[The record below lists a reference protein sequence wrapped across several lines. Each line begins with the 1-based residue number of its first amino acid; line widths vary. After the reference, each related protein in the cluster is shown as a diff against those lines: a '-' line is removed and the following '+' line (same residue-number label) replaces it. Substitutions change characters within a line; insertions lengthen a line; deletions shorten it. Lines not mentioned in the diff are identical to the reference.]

1 MKQKFTLSDLKRH
14 INESIDN
21 DSSEQS
27 NVVLKYGG
35 KVFNIK
41 LSPNLYKNQY
51 KQYLSNIVSSYT
63 KRKLALA
70 TQESYLNKLEIF
82 VREELEP
89 LGIAKKFNIYR
100 IDCIEALEFLLEMMN
115 DNKNPLYKINKND
128 YRKVKNG
135 RTNPYCDRKICN
147 YLGGD
152 PSASLVYYIK
162 FLKERLD

>member
-1 MKQKFTLSDLKRH
+1 MKQKFTLSDLKRN
-14 INESIDN
+14 INESINN

-27 NVVLKYGG
+27 NIVLKYGG
-35 KVFNIK
+35 NVFNIK
-41 LSPNLYKNQY
+41 LSPNLYKNKY
-51 KQYLSNIVSSYT
+51 KQYLSNVVSNYT
-63 KRKLALA
+63 KRKLKPA

-82 VREELEP
+82 MREELEP

-100 IDCIEALEFLLEMMN
+100 VDSIEALEFLLEMMN
-115 DNKNPLYKINKND
+115 DSKNPLYKINKND

-152 PSASLVYYIK
+152 PSASLAYYIK
-162 FLKERLD
+162 FLKENLE

>member
-1 MKQKFTLSDLKRH
+1 MKQKFTLSDLKRN
-14 INESIDN
+14 INESINN

-27 NVVLKYGG
+27 NIVLKYGG
-35 KVFNIK
+35 NVFNIK
-41 LSPNLYKNQY
+41 LLPNLYKNQY
-51 KQYLSNIVSSYT
+51 KQYLSNIVSNYT
-63 KRKLALA
+63 KRKLAPA

-82 VREELEP
+82 MREELEP

-100 IDCIEALEFLLEMMN
+100 VDSIEVLEFLLEMMN

-135 RTNPYCDRKICN
+135 RANPYCNKKIHN

-152 PSASLVYYIK
+152 PSASLAYYIK
-162 FLKERLD
+162 FLKENLE